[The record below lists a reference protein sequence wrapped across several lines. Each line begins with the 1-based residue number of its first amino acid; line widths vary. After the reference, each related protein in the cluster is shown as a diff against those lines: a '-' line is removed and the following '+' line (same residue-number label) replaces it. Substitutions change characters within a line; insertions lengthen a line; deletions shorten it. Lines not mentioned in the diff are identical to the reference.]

1 MSNIDSI
8 TTGNIVTDK
17 EADTR
22 YRIIYVSVNDIVLC
36 EMDTTKFVL
45 VSLSYMQMVELLQ
58 EHSFAISE
66 DKGIVFDENRLS
78 ESVKTKYIRNRDMM
92 NEVIAA
98 YGPTFLELSGKK
110 PKKQLYEILE
120 KYNYSSST
128 FWRLCVK
135 FFQSGMKSY
144 SLLDGRRGVMSREKN

>member
-78 ESVKTKYIRNRDMM
+78 
-92 NEVIAA
+92 
-98 YGPTFLELSGKK
+98 
-110 PKKQLYEILE
+110 
-120 KYNYSSST
+120 
-128 FWRLCVK
+128 
-135 FFQSGMKSY
+135 
-144 SLLDGRRGVMSREKN
+144 